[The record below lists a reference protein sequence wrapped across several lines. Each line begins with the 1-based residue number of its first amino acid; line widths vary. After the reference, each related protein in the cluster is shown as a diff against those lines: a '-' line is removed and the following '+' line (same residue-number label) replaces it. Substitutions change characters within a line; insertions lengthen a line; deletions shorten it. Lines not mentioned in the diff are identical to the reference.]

1 MRGFLPSTQKPGTQ
15 EHRPEFHARLLNR
28 NLDFQPVPG
37 RFPDKS
43 LKAMGTYGE
52 ALVMER
58 HMAISCLETVADFRG
73 VFALDRDFG
82 GEI

>member
-1 MRGFLPSTQKPGTQ
+1 
-15 EHRPEFHARLLNR
+15 
-28 NLDFQPVPG
+28 
-37 RFPDKS
+37 
-43 LKAMGTYGE
+43 MGTYGE